1 MSRPPRLLALGA
13 IVLALLLGRAA
24 APALIGDALVSASL
38 GSPALLS
45 LPLLGDIVVER
56 LGDRISAPAG
66 SDTTL
71 VTVEIAAG
79 SSSSE
84 IAAQLYEAG
93 LIGDETGFIVA
104 VSRAGLEGGLQ
115 AGLFQV
121 AASMTPSE
129 IAVALTQP
137 YREPAIA
144 VQLRAGL
151 RLEQIVAQIGTLDL
165 PFTQRELLDLLRA
178 PSAEIL
184 ADYDWLDLPTG
195 STLEGR
201 LGAGTF
207 NVPVSATAERFV
219 RMLLDRFAE
228 EVPAE
233 LRGSAPDGRSF
244 HEVLTMASIVE
255 REAALDEERPRMAGV
270 YAYRLQQGI
279 GLFADPTII
288 WVADSAALRNLK
300 LEKWQTYE
308 FWTFPEQPYVGLVPP
323 RVPKD
328 LVSWNT
334 FVRGGLPP
342 TPICSPSRASIEA
355 ALTPDTSRKEMYF
368 VLIPG
373 ANGRHD
379 FSQTLAEHEAK
390 ARKYGWK

>member
-13 IVLALLLGRAA
+13 IVLALVLGRVA

-38 GSPALLS
+38 RSPALLS
-45 LPLLGDIVVER
+45 LPLLGDIVVDR

-165 PFTQRELLDLLRA
+165 PFTQRELLDLLRS

-219 RMLLDRFAE
+219 RMLLDRFVE
-228 EVPAE
+228 EIPAE

-270 YAYRLQQGI
+270 YAYRLQEGI

-300 LEKWQTYE
+300 IEKWKSYE

-328 LVSWNT
+328 LVPWNT

-342 TPICSPSRASIEA
+342 TPICSPSRASVEA
-355 ALTPDTSRKEMYF
+355 ALAPDTSRKEMYF

-373 ANGRHD
+373 TNGRHD

>member
-13 IVLALLLGRAA
+13 IVLALLLGRVA

-38 GSPALLS
+38 RSPALLS
-45 LPLLGDIVVER
+45 LPVLGDIVVER

-66 SDTTL
+66 TDTTL

-165 PFTQRELLDLLRA
+165 PFTQRELLDLLRT
-178 PSAEIL
+178 PPAEIL

-201 LGAGTF
+201 LGTGTF

-228 EVPAE
+228 EIPAE

-308 FWTFPEQPYVGLVPP
+308 FWTFPEQPYAGLVPP

-328 LVSWNT
+328 LVPWNT

-342 TPICSPSRASIEA
+342 TPICSPSRASFEA
-355 ALTPDTSRKEMYF
+355 ALAPDTSRKEMYF

-373 ANGRHD
+373 TNGRHD

>member
-13 IVLALLLGRAA
+13 IVLALVLGRVA
-24 APALIGDALVSASL
+24 APALIGDVLVSASL
-38 GSPALLS
+38 RSPALLS

-84 IAAQLYEAG
+84 IAAQLYDAG

-207 NVPVSATAERFV
+207 NVPVSATVERFV

-228 EVPAE
+228 EVPTE

-328 LVSWNT
+328 LVPWNT

>member
-13 IVLALLLGRAA
+13 IVLALLLGRVA

-38 GSPALLS
+38 RSPALLS
-45 LPLLGDIVVER
+45 LPVLGDIVVDR

-165 PFTQRELLDLLRA
+165 PFTQRELLDLLRT
-178 PSAEIL
+178 PPAEII

-201 LGAGTF
+201 LGTGTF

-228 EVPAE
+228 EIPAE

-328 LVSWNT
+328 LVPWNT

-342 TPICSPSRASIEA
+342 TPICSPSRASVEA
-355 ALTPDTSRKEMYF
+355 ALAPDTSRKEMYF

-373 ANGRHD
+373 TNGRHD

>member
-1 MSRPPRLLALGA
+1 
-13 IVLALLLGRAA
+13 VLLLGRAA

-38 GSPALLS
+38 RSPALLS

-66 SDTTL
+66 TDTTL

-84 IAAQLYEAG
+84 IAAQLYKAG

-129 IAVALTQP
+129 IAVTLTQP

-165 PFTQRELLDLLRA
+165 PFTQRELLDLLRT
-178 PSAEIL
+178 PPAEIL

-228 EVPAE
+228 EIPAE

-270 YAYRLQQGI
+270 YAYRLQEGI

-300 LEKWQTYE
+300 LEKWKSYE

-328 LVSWNT
+328 LVPWNT

-355 ALTPDTSRKEMYF
+355 ALAPDTSRKEMYF

-373 ANGRHD
+373 TNGRHD

>member
-13 IVLALLLGRAA
+13 IVLALVLGRVA
-24 APALIGDALVSASL
+24 APALIGDVLVSASL
-38 GSPALLS
+38 RSPALLS

-328 LVSWNT
+328 LVPWNT

>member
-13 IVLALLLGRAA
+13 IVLALVLGRVA
-24 APALIGDALVSASL
+24 APALIGDVLVSASL
-38 GSPALLS
+38 RSPALLS
-45 LPLLGDIVVER
+45 LPLLGDIVVDR

-328 LVSWNT
+328 LVPWNT

>member
-84 IAAQLYEAG
+84 IAAQLHEAG

-151 RLEQIVAQIGTLDL
+151 RLEQIAAQIGTLDL

-207 NVPVSATAERFV
+207 NVPVSATVERFV

-228 EVPAE
+228 EIPAE

-300 LEKWQTYE
+300 LEKWKSYE

-328 LVSWNT
+328 LVPWNT

-355 ALTPDTSRKEMYF
+355 ALAPDTSRKEMYF

-373 ANGRHD
+373 TNGRHD

>member
-13 IVLALLLGRAA
+13 IVLALVLGRVA
-24 APALIGDALVSASL
+24 APALIGDALVSVSL
-38 GSPALLS
+38 RSPALLS
-45 LPLLGDIVVER
+45 LPLLGDIVVDR

-129 IAVALTQP
+129 IAVTLTQP

-178 PSAEIL
+178 PSAKIL
-184 ADYDWLDLPTG
+184 ADYDWLDLPSG

-228 EVPAE
+228 EIPAE

-270 YAYRLQQGI
+270 YAYRLQEGI

-300 LEKWQTYE
+300 LEKWKSYE

-328 LVSWNT
+328 LVPWNT

-355 ALTPDTSRKEMYF
+355 ALAPDTSRKEMYF

-373 ANGRHD
+373 TNGRHD

>member
-13 IVLALLLGRAA
+13 IVLALILGRVA

-38 GSPALLS
+38 RSPALLS
-45 LPLLGDIVVER
+45 LPLLGDIVVDR

-71 VTVEIAAG
+71 VTIEIAAG

-165 PFTQRELLDLLRA
+165 PFTQRELLDLLRT

-184 ADYDWLDLPTG
+184 ADYDWLDLPVG

-219 RMLLDRFAE
+219 RMILDRFAE
-228 EVPAE
+228 EIPAE

-270 YAYRLQQGI
+270 YAYRLQEGI

-300 LEKWQTYE
+300 LEKWQSYE

-328 LVSWNT
+328 LVPWNT

-355 ALTPDTSRKEMYF
+355 ALAPDTSRKEMYF

>member
-13 IVLALLLGRAA
+13 IVLALVLGRVA
-24 APALIGDALVSASL
+24 APALIGDVLVSASL
-38 GSPALLS
+38 RSPALLS

-84 IAAQLYEAG
+84 IAAQLYEAR

-137 YREPAIA
+137 YREPAVA

-178 PSAEIL
+178 PSAKIL
-184 ADYDWLDLPTG
+184 ADYDWLDLPIG

-228 EVPAE
+228 EIPAE

-270 YAYRLQQGI
+270 YAYRLQEGI

-300 LEKWQTYE
+300 LEKWKSYE

-328 LVSWNT
+328 LVPWNT

-355 ALTPDTSRKEMYF
+355 ALAPDTSRKEMYF

-373 ANGRHD
+373 TNGRHD

>member
-13 IVLALLLGRAA
+13 IVLALLLGRVA

-38 GSPALLS
+38 RSPALLS
-45 LPLLGDIVVER
+45 LPVLGDIVVDR

-93 LIGDETGFIVA
+93 LTGDETGFIVA

-165 PFTQRELLDLLRA
+165 PFTQRELLDLLRTPPA
-178 PSAEIL
+178 KII

-201 LGAGTF
+201 LGTGTF

-228 EVPAE
+228 EIPAE

-300 LEKWQTYE
+300 LEKWQSYE

-328 LVSWNT
+328 LVPWNT

-342 TPICSPSRASIEA
+342 TPICSPSRASVEA
-355 ALTPDTSRKEMYF
+355 ALAPDTSRKEMYF

-373 ANGRHD
+373 TNGRHD

>member
-13 IVLALLLGRAA
+13 IVLALVLGRVA
-24 APALIGDALVSASL
+24 APALIGDVLVSASL
-38 GSPALLS
+38 RSPALLS

-328 LVSWNT
+328 LVLWNT

>member
-13 IVLALLLGRAA
+13 IVLALVLGRVA

-38 GSPALLS
+38 RSPALLS
-45 LPLLGDIVVER
+45 LPLLGDIVVDR

-129 IAVALTQP
+129 IAVTLTQP

-178 PSAEIL
+178 PSAKIL
-184 ADYDWLDLPTG
+184 ADYDWLDLPAG

-228 EVPAE
+228 EIPAE

-270 YAYRLQQGI
+270 YAYRLQEGI

-288 WVADSAALRNLK
+288 WVADSAELRNLK
-300 LEKWQTYE
+300 LEKWKSYE

-328 LVSWNT
+328 LVPWNT

-355 ALTPDTSRKEMYF
+355 ALAPDTSRKEMYF

-373 ANGRHD
+373 TNGRHD

>member
-13 IVLALLLGRAA
+13 IVLALVLGRVA
-24 APALIGDALVSASL
+24 APALIGDVLVSASL
-38 GSPALLS
+38 RSPALLS

-328 LVSWNT
+328 LVLWNT

-373 ANGRHD
+373 AIGRHD

>member
-13 IVLALLLGRAA
+13 IVLALVLGRVA
-24 APALIGDALVSASL
+24 APALIGDVLVSASL
-38 GSPALLS
+38 RSPALLS

-84 IAAQLYEAG
+84 IAAQLFEAG

-270 YAYRLQQGI
+270 YAYRLQEGI

-328 LVSWNT
+328 LVPWNT